1 MISANC
7 LFKDVQVRA
16 LQDPTAVNF
25 EEEKTLHDKWM
36 FLQGIEEAYFRQRS
50 RINWLKEGDFKTSYF
65 HRVAVVCAAIN
76 TIRSFLL
83 SNGSLI
89 TDPEEMA
96 IHAVNNFKSIL
107 APDVL
112 PFCLVSV
119 SWFQSLIPYRCSP
132 EACLSLSSIPDAPTI
147 TKTILKLNPNKS
159 SGPDGLTSGF
169 FKGAWSILGEEVVCS
184 I

>member
-1 MISANC
+1 
-7 LFKDVQVRA
+7 
-16 LQDPTAVNF
+16 
-25 EEEKTLHDKWM
+25 
-36 FLQGIEEAYFRQRS
+36 
-50 RINWLKEGDFKTSYF
+50 
-65 HRVAVVCAAIN
+65 
-76 TIRSFLL
+76 
-83 SNGSLI
+83 
-89 TDPEEMA
+89 MA

-184 I
+184 IQRLFLTDYLINLRLSKPHKKLLLIAWQCVIYLLWTERNSRLHRRSFRSPQSLLTTLDLTVRNRCSSLQSQNPATSSSMIQLWF